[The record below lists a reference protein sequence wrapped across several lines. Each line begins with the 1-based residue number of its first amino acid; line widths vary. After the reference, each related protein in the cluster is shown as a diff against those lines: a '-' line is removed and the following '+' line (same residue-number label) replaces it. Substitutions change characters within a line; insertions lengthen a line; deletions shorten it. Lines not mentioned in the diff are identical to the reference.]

1 MRMDDGALMEAAP
14 AEVPQAETAQ
24 RESLEAAVRAEKRC
38 QGRTNRPCDN
48 DLPVMLVASRPLL
61 ILLRD
66 VLNGVR

>member
-1 MRMDDGALMEAAP
+1 MDDGALMEAAP

-24 RESLEAAVRAEKRC
+24 RKSLAAAVRAKKRC
-38 QGRTNRPCDN
+38 QGRTNRLCDN
-48 DLPVMLVASRPLL
+48 DLPVTLVASRPLL